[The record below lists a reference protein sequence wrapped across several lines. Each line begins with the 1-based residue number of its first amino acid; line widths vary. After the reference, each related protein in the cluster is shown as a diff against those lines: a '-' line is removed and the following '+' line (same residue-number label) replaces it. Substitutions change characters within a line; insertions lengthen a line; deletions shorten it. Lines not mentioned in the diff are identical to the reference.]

1 MSTSD
6 AAHSPLRGWLLTIVM
21 NVALPTATF
30 FALTQAAGLP
40 DVPALLISG
49 VWPVVEIGLTVRQQR
64 RVDEFSVLV
73 LVGIAAA
80 VATTALSGNARAA
93 FLKDSITTGVIGLV
107 FLATLV
113 AGRPLTFYMGRRFA
127 TDGSR
132 AQREWWDGLWRYP
145 AFRKVQRQLC
155 AAWGGA
161 LLGEAVL
168 RAVLTEALGTS
179 AMVVVNNTVPYAVIA
194 AMMAVSIAVG
204 RRAKARADAARADA
218 ARPGSADAARP
229 GSAEVAPPVV
239 SPASP

>member
-1 MSTSD
+1 VSASETVQ
-6 AAHSPLRGWLLTIVM
+6 SPLRGWPLTIIM

-30 FALTQAAGLP
+30 FVLTQAAGLA
-40 DVPALLISG
+40 DIPALLISG
-49 VWPVVEIGLTVRQQR
+49 CWPVVEIALSMRQQR

-73 LVGIAAA
+73 LIGIVAG

-93 FLKDSITTGVIGLV
+93 FLKDSVTTGVLGLI

-145 AFRKVQRQLC
+145 AFRKMQRQLC

-168 RAVLTEALGTS
+168 RAILTEALGTS
-179 AMVVVNNTVPYAVIA
+179 SMVVVNNTVPYAVIA
-194 AMMAVSIAVG
+194 AMTAVSIMAG
-204 RRAKARADAARADA
+204 RRAQARAARLGATD
-218 ARPGSADAARP
+218 
-229 GSAEVAPPVV
+229 VTPPVA

>member
-1 MSTSD
+1 MSTPD
-6 AAHSPLRGWLLTIVM
+6 TAQSPLRGWLLTIVM

-30 FALTQAAGLP
+30 FVLTQAAGLP

-49 VWPVVEIGLTVRQQR
+49 GWPVVEIGLTLRQQR

-73 LVGIAAA
+73 LVGIVAA

-93 FLKDSITTGVIGLV
+93 FLKDSITTGVVGLI

-168 RAVLTEALGTS
+168 RAILTEALGTS
-179 AMVVVNNTVPYAVIA
+179 AMVVVNNIVPYAVIA
-194 AMMAVSIAVG
+194 AMIAVSITVG
-204 RRAKARADAARADA
+204 RRAKARAAR
-218 ARPGSADAARP
+218 RGSTD
-229 GSAEVAPPVV
+229 VAPPVV